1 MNEMNKSKIRI
12 KDISEMYDR
21 HKPLAI
27 GQHRYFSVLIPFIE
41 MRERLY
47 ILFEERSAGMKSQ
60 PGEICFPG
68 GQMEI
73 GENAE
78 KAAIRETEEEI
89 GIKSERISIVGRGD
103 TLFGYANYTLETT
116 IARIDL
122 DALYEIELN
131 KNEVE
136 QVLLLPFDEFV
147 SNSPEMYKHRI
158 IPEIKDFP
166 YEAVD
171 IKEDYEWRIG
181 DWEIP
186 IYRINGRIIWG
197 LTARIM
203 KQIVDDFT
211 KIK

>member
-1 MNEMNKSKIRI
+1 MNERNRNKRGI
-12 KDISEMYDR
+12 KDIREMYAG

-27 GQHRYFSVLIPFIE
+27 GKHRYFSVLIPFIE
-41 MRERLY
+41 MKDRLY
-47 ILFEERSAGMKSQ
+47 ILFEERSAYMKSQ

-68 GQMEI
+68 GEVEN

-78 KAAIRETEEEI
+78 TAAIRETEEEL
-89 GIKSERISIVGRGD
+89 GIKCEKVSIVGRGD

-116 IARIDL
+116 IASIDL
-122 DALYEIELN
+122 DALYELELS